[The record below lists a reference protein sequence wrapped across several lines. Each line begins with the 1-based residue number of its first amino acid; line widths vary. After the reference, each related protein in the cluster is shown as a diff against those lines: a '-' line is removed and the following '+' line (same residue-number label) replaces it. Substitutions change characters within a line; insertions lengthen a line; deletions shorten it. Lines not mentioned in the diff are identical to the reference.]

1 MDPHKK
7 EFIIMS
13 AFFLNILS
21 PFSPL
26 CLNCRES
33 VSTSGGKGVSGE
45 VVVATMART
54 VGVVGSGDDVCNGD
68 DGDDWWE
75 KSIEL
80 LVAEAAVMT
89 LLSTSGGTVG
99 RASKCW

>member
-1 MDPHKK
+1 
-7 EFIIMS
+7 MS
-13 AFFLNILS
+13 
-21 PFSPL
+21 
-26 CLNCRES
+26 E
-33 VSTSGGKGVSGE
+33 E

-54 VGVVGSGDDVCNGD
+54 VGVVGSGDDVCNGDDGD